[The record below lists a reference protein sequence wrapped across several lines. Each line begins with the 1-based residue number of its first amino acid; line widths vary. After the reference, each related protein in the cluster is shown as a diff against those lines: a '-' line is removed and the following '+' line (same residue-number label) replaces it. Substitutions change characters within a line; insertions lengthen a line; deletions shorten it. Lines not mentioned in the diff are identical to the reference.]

1 MMMYILILFKLEYFH
16 FQRPDSI
23 RRDEAYTVFL
33 PWGASQTN
41 KDEKIGKDHVEQS
54 FYGDDISLIKAKAKK
69 EDNEQTGG
77 WWCCKSSVAP
87 ETVRNIKTR
96 TCLNLNVIHF

>member
-1 MMMYILILFKLEYFH
+1 MYILILFKLEYFH

-69 EDNEQTGG
+69 EDNEQAGG
-77 WWCCKSSVAP
+77 WWCCRSSVAP
-87 ETVRNIKTR
+87 EPVRYEQKTIY
-96 TCLNLNVIHF
+96 LNLNRINF